1 MIAGYNAKSFAAV
14 AQPNCFMR
22 VCGPANIEESG
33 YKAARCH
40 HRRREKT
47 RRGKSRQKSVS
58 LFFFTRLL
66 YGESEKE
73 IEKSSRERE
82 RKRESSA
89 AVGFL
94 SAREAA
100 AHRPQRDNTRLL
112 SGYCALSLSALGV
125 G

>member
-1 MIAGYNAKSFAAV
+1 MPPPPPGKNEEGKKSTKVRF
-14 AQPNCFMR
+14 
-22 VCGPANIEESG
+22 S
-33 YKAARCH
+33 
-40 HRRREKT
+40 
-47 RRGKSRQKSVS
+47 
-58 LFFFTRLL
+58 FFFTRLL